1 MDMTI
6 KQLATVVIAAL
17 READY
22 MESTIGNYKKT
33 IKALT
38 QFAGGE
44 DQAYT
49 AQLGAEF
56 SAMTT
61 SPRTGKFSAVR
72 RFDYTRL
79 INLYDSYLTTGV
91 VMLAAA
97 KRGGGGPRPVGHEL
111 VALNAAWE
119 HDMAQRGLA
128 AETQDYYGRLTRAY
142 LVFLEEQD
150 IECLEDADGASVL
163 AFLESISRQW
173 ANTSM
178 YGIVTNFRPFLKFTQ
193 RADLVG
199 AINTVRA
206 RRPHAAPP
214 VITDADQQLV
224 VDACASG
231 AVSARDAA
239 ITLLALLTGLRACD
253 IIGMRLVDIDWRV
266 QVLQV
271 VQQKTGNPVT
281 LPLTALVVT
290 KLAAYVLSERPEGA
304 DDRVFLRNL
313 APHTGLA
320 DHASIHRVIST
331 TFRKAGVAQPNAGT
345 RVLRHNAAS
354 KLLQAGVALPTIA
367 AVLGHASDES
377 TNVYL
382 STDQQGLLHCVLP
395 VPAGVQS

>member
-44 DQAYT
+44 DQTYT

-91 VMLAAA
+91 VVLAVA
-97 KRGGGGPRPVGHEL
+97 KRGGGGPRPVGPEL

-150 IECLEDADGASVL
+150 IECLDDADGASVL

-173 ANTSM
+173 TNTSM

-206 RRPHAAPP
+206 CRPHATPP
-214 VITDADQQLV
+214 VIADADQQLV

-253 IIGMRLVDIDWRV
+253 IIGMRLVDIDWRA

-281 LPLTALVVT
+281 LPLPALVVT

-304 DDRVFLRNL
+304 DDRVFLRSL

-320 DHASIHRVIST
+320 DHASIHGVIST
-331 TFRKAGVAQPNAGT
+331 TFRKAGVAHPNAGT

-395 VPAGVQS
+395 VPAGFQS